1 MNITDTAAHALD
13 LLREHEK
20 AIGRL
25 YETYAHRFPQD
36 REFWLILAQE
46 EDQHARWIDLLQR
59 EVEED
64 PTGLVVNRFPA
75 AAINHSLHYLNRLV
89 EEAQRPSLTPV
100 NALSAALDIEQALLE
115 NRYFE
120 VFASDSAGIQRLLH
134 LLIQATRAHVER
146 VRTAWQNRTAGSN

>member
-13 LLREHEK
+13 MLREHEK

-36 REFWLILAQE
+36 REFWLLLAQE

-59 EVEED
+59 EVEDD
-64 PTGLVVNRFPA
+64 PSGLVVNRFPA
-75 AAINHSLHYLNRLV
+75 AAINYSLHYINGLM
-89 EEAQRPSLTPV
+89 EDAQRPGLTPV

-115 NRYFE
+115 NKYFE
-120 VFASDSAGIQRLLH
+120 VFTSDSTGIQRLLQ
-134 LLIQATRAHVER
+134 LLRQGTQTHVER